1 MDKLQIETQVYYD
14 FDDVMIRPCLSNLT
28 SRSQVD
34 LTKTFYFKNNVNGVL
49 NVIEWTGI
57 PIIAA
62 NMDTTGTFEVYNV
75 LSKYK
80 MLTALHKF
88 YTLQDFIDIK
98 NKGEI
103 ILDPDYFMIS
113 TGTSDDNFNKMVE
126 IVEFTGSKWICIDVA
141 NGYMK
146 SLLDFVKKV
155 REKFPNKIIIAGN
168 VVTREMV
175 KLLIDAGAN
184 IAKIGIGPG
193 SACLTRLKTGIGC
206 PQLSSIIDCKKSG
219 YIISDG
225 GIKNPC
231 DLTKAFAAGADFV
244 MMGGVFSGHDEN
256 PGELFYDSNGESFK
270 LFYGMS
276 SKHAMNKYYGGMA
289 NYRASEG
296 NVLKIKYKGTLENTV
311 QDFLGGLRS
320 ACAYTNSF
328 NLNEFYENSSFIRL
342 K

>member
-1 MDKLQIETQVYYD
+1 MNKLLNESQVYYE

-28 SRSQVD
+28 SRSQVN
-34 LTKTFYFKNNVNGVL
+34 LEKKFYFNTIVNDAL
-49 NVIEWTGI
+49 NVIEWSGI

-88 YTLQDFIDIK
+88 YTLQDFKNIK
-98 NKGEI
+98 NEGVIE
-103 ILDPDYFMIS
+103 LNPDYFMIS
-113 TGTSDDNFNKMVE
+113 TGISDDNYNKMVE
-126 IVEFTGSKWICIDVA
+126 IVEFTQCKWICIDVA

-146 SLLDFVKKV
+146 ALLDFVKKV
-155 REKFPNKIIIAGN
+155 RQQFPNKIIVAGN
-168 VVTREMV
+168 VVTSNMA
-175 KLLIDAGAN
+175 KLLIEAGAN
-184 IAKIGIGPG
+184 ISKIGIGPG
-193 SACLTRLKTGIGC
+193 SACLTRLKTGVGC
-206 PQLSSIIDCKKSG
+206 PQLSSIIDCRKAG
-219 YIISDG
+219 FIISDG

-231 DLTKAFAAGADFV
+231 DLSKAFAAGADFV
-244 MMGGVFSGHDEN
+244 MIGGAFSGHDEN
-256 PGELFYDSNGESFK
+256 PGDVYTDNNGTYK

-276 SKHAMNKYYGGMA
+276 SKHAMEKHYGSMA

-296 NVLKIKYKGTLENTV
+296 TVLKIKYKGSLENTI

-320 ACAYTNSF
+320 ACTYTNSS
-328 NLNEFYENSSFIRL
+328 NLDEFYDNSTFIRL

>member
-1 MDKLQIETQVYYD
+1 MDKLLNESQVYYD

-28 SRSQVD
+28 SRSQVN
-34 LTKTFYFKNNVNGVL
+34 LEKKFFFNTKVNGTL

-88 YTLQDFIDIK
+88 YTLEDFKKVMTEGNIK
-98 NKGEI
+98 
-103 ILDPDYFMIS
+103 LDPNYFMIS
-113 TGTSDDNFNKMVE
+113 TGISDENYNKMVE
-126 IVEFTGSKWICIDVA
+126 IVEFTGCKWICIDVA
-141 NGYMK
+141 NGYMTA
-146 SLLDFVKKV
+146 LIDFVKKV
-155 REKFPNKIIIAGN
+155 RHCFPDRIIVAGN
-168 VVTREMV
+168 VVTSDMV
-175 KLLIDAGAN
+175 KFLIDAGAN

-193 SACLTRLKTGIGC
+193 SACLTRLKTGVGC
-206 PQLSSIIDCKKSG
+206 PQLSCIIDCRKAG
-219 YIISDG
+219 FIISDG

-256 PGELFYDSNGESFK
+256 PGDIYHDNNGTYK

-276 SKHAMNKYYGGMA
+276 SKHAMDKHYGGMA

-296 NVLKIKYKGTLENTV
+296 TVLKIKYKGALENSI

-320 ACAYTNSF
+320 ACTYTNSS
-328 NLNEFYENSSFIRL
+328 NLDEFYDNSTFIRL